1 MNRQFI
7 YGVGLALL
15 GLCVAV
21 VGDAVVNLARSW
33 MLDVSLE
40 PAYGALAYSQRG
52 TMAFASFLVL
62 VGLVMAVV
70 PPIVQFMTADRTL
83 PPVEPA
89 GEPVEDQ
96 SEVV

>member
-7 YGVGLALL
+7 YGVGLAVL

-21 VGDAVVNLARSW
+21 VGDAAAVMARGW
-33 MLDVSLE
+33 MLDAS
-40 PAYGALAYSQRG
+40 PDPGYGALVHSRRG

-70 PPIVQFMTADRTL
+70 PPIVKFVTEDRT
-83 PPVEPA
+83 PAPVEPA
-89 GEPVEDQ
+89 REPEEDQ
-96 SEVV
+96 SEAV